1 MATSNILQTLEAER
15 GLGASNRSQY
25 ETYIAS
31 GTAAIAVGDWLSF
44 DMSKTGGD
52 ALLYVLGADTD
63 VLATKGQ
70 AVVGVAVEALTAAEA
85 TAGKRIKVCISG
97 IAEAN
102 CHADVTPGLG
112 LIISAVIGQCIIA
125 TAGALTPIIGYAI
138 DDAGSGAVVTVYVVK
153 QF

>member
-1 MATSNILQTLEAER
+1 MATSNILQTLEAGS

-25 ETYIAS
+25 ETFLAS
-31 GTAAIAVGDWLSF
+31 GTAEISVGDWVSF
-44 DMSKTGGD
+44 DMSKTADGD
-52 ALLYVLGADTD
+52 KLLYVLGADTT

-70 AVVGVAVEALTAAEA
+70 AVVGVAVEGVTAAEA

-102 CHADVTPGLG
+102 CVAAVTPGLA
-112 LIISAVIGQCIIA
+112 LIISDVTGQAIA
-125 TAGALTPIIGYAI
+125 ATTNALTPIIGYSI
-138 DDAGSGAVVTVYVVK
+138 GGGTGVDTCYVVK